1 MATKYNFSEFV
12 FNKTTEL
19 GRLYKCLKIMA
30 NDERIDVEFRN
41 KTNAKKFL
49 GKPVVKEVNGQLC
62 VFVLAYEQV
71 KIFSYRGRVIP
82 TTRYKEVAYYIP
94 VCRTIETIK
103 KDKNYK

>member
-1 MATKYNFSEFV
+1 MATKYNFSEFI
-12 FNKTTEL
+12 FSKTTEYE
-19 GRLYKCLKIMA
+19 RLNKCLKIMA

-71 KIFSYRGRVIP
+71 RIYSYRGRVIP
-82 TTRYKEVAYYIP
+82 TTKYKEVASYVP

-103 KDKNYK
+103 REKNYK